1 MSYYRYSCML
11 ALSLSMTGCAIT
23 SGLQTYDL
31 PKEGTFQTDL
41 GSTVNVIKLTQ
52 DSMMAV
58 QPAVQNIQQQY
69 AHLFNTQHRNY
80 NLSPGDI
87 LSIYL
92 WAYPELTSP
101 SNSISNDQA
110 AQASGFQIDSE
121 GYIQFPIIG
130 RYKAAGKSL
139 TQVNRELRSQLA
151 RYLKTQM

>member
-1 MSYYRYSCML
+1 MRHFQL
-11 ALSLSMTGCAIT
+11 AALLACGIATTGCAVT

-31 PKEGTFQTDL
+31 PSEGVFQTDL
-41 GSTVNVIKLTQ
+41 GTKVNVIKLTQ

-92 WAYPELTSP
+92 WAYPELTSLAIVLVMIKLLRP
-101 SNSISNDQA
+101 VASKSIQKVIFS
-110 AQASGFQIDSE
+110 
-121 GYIQFPIIG
+121 FP
-130 RYKAAGKSL
+130 L
-139 TQVNRELRSQLA
+139 LA
-151 RYLKTQM
+151 VIRPLGNH